1 MTVKPLSDRVLVLP
15 NPAETTTASGLII
28 PDSAKEKPAAGKVIA
43 VGPGTAEIKMEV
55 KVGDEVLYG
64 KYAGT
69 ELNIDGE
76 SYLMM
81 AQRDILAVV
90 EKSTE
95 NGKRKTE
102 NGKRKTKLSS
112 IYSKSEAIEKIL
124 CVTQWR
130 KAEHTNRM

>member
-1 MTVKPLSDRVLVLP
+1 MPKWQTKALGTQIDSITTKQKTTKIDTIMTVKPLSDRVLVLP

-43 VGPGTAEIKMEV
+43 VGPGTSEVKMEV

-69 ELNIDGE
+69 ELNIDGV

-90 EKSTE
+90 EK
-95 NGKRKTE
+95 
-102 NGKRKTKLSS
+102 
-112 IYSKSEAIEKIL
+112 
-124 CVTQWR
+124 
-130 KAEHTNRM
+130 